1 MPGVSSKK
9 YKKGGG
15 LSHVIAKH
23 GVEVID
29 DLIETIA
36 KGTPIGGPIDEKT
49 ARVILYHRGHEA
61 ILSLYRGE
69 GRETWLLS
77 GYKTGPTDINF
88 DLSELKGPLF
98 FKPN

>member
-1 MPGVSSKK
+1 M
-9 YKKGGG
+9 
-15 LSHVIAKH
+15 IAKH
-23 GVEVID
+23 GVEVVD

-36 KGTPIGGPIDEKT
+36 KGTPIGGPIDDKT
-49 ARVILYHRGHEA
+49 TRVILYHRGHEA